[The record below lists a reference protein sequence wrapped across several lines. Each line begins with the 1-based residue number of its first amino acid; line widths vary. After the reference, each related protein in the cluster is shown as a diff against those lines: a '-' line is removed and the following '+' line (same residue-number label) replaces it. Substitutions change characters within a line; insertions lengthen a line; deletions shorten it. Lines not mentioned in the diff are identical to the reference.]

1 MSKPSPTPGELEVY
15 APPQAP
21 LGAGGAARFFRV
33 ALPAFLTDGGFYLAL
48 FTLSHALEVAGASQA
63 RVALCFGIYNLAYMF
78 AAPLL
83 GRLSD
88 RHRGA
93 SVLAGGLIFA
103 LVYTVLGG
111 LMNLESDPLGVV
123 SVSLHG
129 GGELALACYG
139 AMAAMALANALFWP
153 AFQARIADREPNPA
167 ALEAAIRS
175 FNIAWTAGKSAGFLA
190 GGLLFAWAPQACL
203 WLVAGAGWIVVFC
216 ALMDRTPKG
225 AAAPPPPIQSDVP
238 KRRKGAYLLAA
249 LIANFALWGAV
260 STLKGLAP
268 TLAHGWELTPLQTG
282 ILLAAMLAAQGVGFM
297 ALQSGRWTYRPKL
310 LALALPVACLGLVT
324 LVWARGL
331 GLALPAAL
339 MIGWAQAVTYA
350 ASVYYSLDFDE
361 RRGLRTG
368 IHEAVLAGGG
378 CLPILGGVIADASGN
393 PLASLWLMLGIGAV
407 LSVGIAFLLFGKSA
421 QEEAGPG
428 ESASA
433 T

>member
-1 MSKPSPTPGELEVY
+1 MR
-15 APPQAP
+15 
-21 LGAGGAARFFRV
+21 RFLYV

-48 FTLSHALEVAGASQA
+48 FTLSHALEVAGASNA
-63 RVALCFGIYNLAYMF
+63 RIALCFGVYNLAYMF

-93 SVLAGGLIFA
+93 SVLVGGLIFA
-103 LVYTVLGG
+103 LVYTVLGV
-111 LMNLESDPLGVV
+111 LMQLETGPAGV
-123 SVSLHG
+123 SVSLAG

-153 AFQARIADREPNPA
+153 AFQARIADREPTPE

-190 GGLLFAWAPQACL
+190 GGLLFVRAPQACL
-203 WLVAGAGWIVVFC
+203 WLVAAAGWTVVAC
-216 ALMDRTPKG
+216 ALLDRAPSAGG
-225 AAAPPPPIQSDVP
+225 AANSEPVRSDVP
-238 KRRKGAYLLAA
+238 RGRKGAFLLAA
-249 LIANFALWGAV
+249 LLANFALWGAV

-268 TLAHGWELTPLQTG
+268 TLAHGWSLTPQQTG
-282 ILLAAMLAAQGVGFM
+282 ILLAAMLAAQGLGFM

-310 LALALPVACLGLVT
+310 LGAALPVACLGLLS

-378 CLPILGGVIADASGN
+378 CLPILGGVIADRTGDE
-393 PLASLWLMLGIGAV
+393 LASLWLMLGIGVALALV
-407 LSVGIAFLLFGKSA
+407 VGGLLWRA
-421 QEEAGPG
+421 PEG
-428 ESASA
+428 E
-433 T
+433 

>member
-1 MSKPSPTPGELEVY
+1 MR
-15 APPQAP
+15 
-21 LGAGGAARFFRV
+21 RFLYV

-48 FTLSHALEVAGASQA
+48 FTLSHALEVAGASNA
-63 RVALCFGIYNLAYMF
+63 RIALCFGVYNLAYMF

-83 GRLSD
+83 GGLSD
-88 RHRGA
+88 RYRGG
-93 SVLAGGLIFA
+93 SVLVGGLIFA
-103 LVYTVLGG
+103 LVYSVLGG
-111 LMNLESDPLGVV
+111 LLDLGTGPGGVT
-123 SVSLHG
+123 VSLEG

-153 AFQARIADREPNPA
+153 AFQARIADREPTPE

-175 FNIAWTAGKSAGFLA
+175 FNVAWTAGKSAGFLA
-190 GGLLFAWAPQACL
+190 GGLLFARAPQACL
-203 WLVAGAGWIVVFC
+203 WLVAAAGWTVVVC
-216 ALMDRTPKG
+216 ALLDRATSAAASAGG
-225 AAAPPPPIQSDVP
+225 AAAPEPVRSSVP
-238 KRRKGAYLLAA
+238 QRRKGAYLLAA
-249 LIANFALWGAV
+249 LLANFALWGAV

-268 TLAHGWELTPLQTG
+268 VLAHGWSLSSQETG
-282 ILLAAMLAAQGVGFM
+282 ILLAAMLAAQGVGFL

-310 LALALPVACLGLVT
+310 LGAALPVACLGLVS

-378 CLPILGGVIADASGN
+378 CLPILGGVIADRSGDE
-393 PLASLWLMLGIGAV
+393 LASLWLILGIGAG
-407 LSVGIAFLLFGKSA
+407 LALLVGGLLWR
-421 QEEAGPG
+421 AGPAAP
-428 ESASA
+428 EE
-433 T
+433 

>member
-1 MSKPSPTPGELEVY
+1 VR
-15 APPQAP
+15 
-21 LGAGGAARFFRV
+21 RFFYV

-48 FTLSHALEVAGASQA
+48 FTLSHALEVAGASNA
-63 RVALCFGIYNLAYMF
+63 RIALCFGVYNLAYMF

-93 SVLAGGLIFA
+93 SVLTGGLIFA

-111 LMNLESDPLGVV
+111 LMNLETGPAGVT
-123 SVSLHG
+123 VSLRG

-153 AFQARIADREPNPA
+153 AFQARIADREPTPE

-175 FNIAWTAGKSAGFLA
+175 FNIAWTAGKSAGFLV
-190 GGLLFAWAPQACL
+190 GGLLFLRAPQACL
-203 WLVAGAGWIVVFC
+203 WLVAAAGWTVVAC
-216 ALMDRTPKG
+216 ALLDRAPRGEG
-225 AAAPPPPIQSDVP
+225 ATSEPTQSDVP
-238 KRRKGAYLLAA
+238 KGRKGAFLLAA
-249 LIANFALWGAV
+249 LLANFALWGAV

-268 TLAHGWELTPLQTG
+268 TLAHGWSLSPQQTG

-310 LALALPVACLGLVT
+310 LAAALPVACLGLAS

-378 CLPILGGVIADASGN
+378 CLPILGGVIADQTGDE
-393 PLASLWLMLGIGAV
+393 LASLWLMLGIGVALALV
-407 LSVGIAFLLFGKSA
+407 VGGLLWR
-421 QEEAGPG
+421 AGPDERSEG
-428 ESASA
+428 ELSPGEASSEDPPYQPPSAGL
-433 T
+433 

>member
-1 MSKPSPTPGELEVY
+1 VR
-15 APPQAP
+15 
-21 LGAGGAARFFRV
+21 RFLYV

-48 FTLSHALEVAGASQA
+48 FTLSHALEVAGASNA
-63 RVALCFGIYNLAYMF
+63 RIALCFGIYNLAYMF

-93 SVLAGGLIFA
+93 SVLVGGLIFA
-103 LVYTVLGG
+103 LVYTLLAGV
-111 LMNLESDPLGVV
+111 MNFETGSAGVT
-123 SVSLHG
+123 VSLGG

-153 AFQARIADREPNPA
+153 AFQARIADREPTPE

-190 GGLLFAWAPQACL
+190 GGLLFVRAPQACL
-203 WLVAGAGWIVVFC
+203 WLVAAAGWTVVAC
-216 ALMDRTPKG
+216 ALLDRAPKG
-225 AAAPPPPIQSDVP
+225 IGVATDPVQSDVP
-238 KRRKGAYLLAA
+238 KRRKGAFLLAA
-249 LIANFALWGAV
+249 LLANFALWGAV

-268 TLAHGWELTPLQTG
+268 TLAHGWALSPQQTG

-310 LALALPVACLGLVT
+310 LAAALPVACLGLAS

-378 CLPILGGVIADASGN
+378 CLPILGGVIADQTGDE
-393 PLASLWLMLGIGAV
+393 LASLWLMLGIGVALALV
-407 LSVGIAFLLFGKSA
+407 VGGLLWRSAPDDRSVEELSAGETSS
-421 QEEAGPG
+421 AGPPYSPPSS
-428 ESASA
+428 EL
-433 T
+433 